1 MPRILSIDTSNTQCS
16 VTLCDDEKV
25 ITSVSDQ
32 PRQHARRIL
41 PMIAELLAAR
51 KLRSSDLDAIAVVS
65 GPGSFTGLR
74 IGAGVAQGL
83 AFGAGI
89 PVIGVS
95 ALEVIAMKA
104 HRACGP
110 DHLLVC
116 VRAREDEIYSAAYS
130 VCGGQL
136 TLQGREMV
144 GGLSEQHF
152 VGADETAQWFGVG
165 DGWLYAKELSSRGSL
180 IIAGY
185 DSSEIVSD
193 ASTLSEIASLKW
205 AQGEGVAPELA
216 LPVYLK
222 EQLDYQ
228 PVSQQVSQQK

>member
-1 MPRILSIDTSNTQCS
+1 MSRILSIDTSNALCS
-16 VTLCDDEKV
+16 VALSDEGEM
-25 ITSVSDQ
+25 TDSVANQ

-95 ALEVIAMKA
+95 ALEIIAMKA
-104 HRACGP
+104 HRACRHN
-110 DHLLVC
+110 HLLVC
-116 VRAREDEIYSAAYS
+116 VRAREHEIYSAAYS
-130 VCGGQL
+130 LCGNQL

-144 GGLSEQHF
+144 GGLSERHF
-152 VGADETAQWFGVG
+152 VGVDEAAQWFGVG
-165 DGWLYAKELSSRGSL
+165 DGWLYARELSSACTLQVTGF
-180 IIAGY
+180 

-193 ASTLSEIASLKW
+193 ASTLSKIASLKW
-205 AQGEGVAPELA
+205 AQGAGTAPELA

-228 PVSQQVSQQK
+228 QAL

>member
-1 MPRILSIDTSNTQCS
+1 MYRILSIDTSNALCLVALSHEGQITFS
-16 VTLCDDEKV
+16 VTE
-25 ITSVSDQ
+25 Q

-51 KLRSSDLDAIAVVS
+51 KLRSADLDAIAVVS

-95 ALEVIAMKA
+95 ALEIIAMKG
-104 HRACGP
+104 HRACGHN
-110 DHLLVC
+110 HLLVC
-116 VRAREDEIYSAAYS
+116 VRAREDEVYSAAYS
-130 VCGGQL
+130 VCGNRL
-136 TLQGREMV
+136 TLQGREIV
-144 GGLSEQHF
+144 GGLNERHF
-152 VGADETAQWFGVG
+152 VGADNTAQWYGVG
-165 DGWLYAKELSSRGSL
+165 DGWLYAKALSSGDTL
-180 IIAGY
+180 QIAGF

-193 ASTLSEIASLKW
+193 ASTLSEIASWKW

-216 LPVYLK
+216 VPIYLK
-222 EQLDYQ
+222 EQLNYQ
-228 PVSQQVSQQK
+228 TESQ

>member
-1 MPRILSIDTSNTQCS
+1 MSRILSIDTSNALCS
-16 VTLCDDEKV
+16 VALSDAGQ
-25 ITSVSDQ
+25 ITFSVSNE

-41 PMIAELLAAR
+41 PMIAELLAAGN
-51 KLRSSDLDAIAVVS
+51 LRSSDLDAIAVVR

-95 ALEVIAMKA
+95 ALEIIAMKA
-104 HRACGP
+104 HRAIGHN
-110 DHLLVC
+110 HLLVGVC
-116 VRAREDEIYSAAYS
+116 AREGEIYSAAYS
-130 VCGGQL
+130 RGENQL

-144 GGLSEQHF
+144 GGPSEHHY
-152 VGADETAQWFGVG
+152 VGVDETAQWFGVG
-165 DGWLYAKELSSRGSL
+165 DGWLYAQDLSA
-180 IIAGY
+180 AGALHILGF
-185 DSSEIVSD
+185 DASEIVSD

-205 AQGEGVAPELA
+205 VQGAGVAPELA

-228 PVSQQVSQQK
+228 